1 MVNAAMFL
9 SAVRERLAE
18 LNDTDR
24 NDRDISEMRAL
35 SELINAIDDGD
46 LIHWEHKGIK
56 LLEKAVAAYRPNEIK
71 QLGAAGGARRAAIP
85 SPKAVLRQ
93 RHRPTRPRVT
103 H

>member
-9 SAVRERLAE
+9 SAMRERLAK

-46 LIHWEHKGIK
+46 LIQWEHKGIQ
-56 LLEKAVAAYRPNEIK
+56 LLENAVAAYRPNEIK
-71 QLGAAGGARRAAIP
+71 PAGTKGGARRAAVP
-85 SPKAVLRQ
+85 CPKEVLRQ